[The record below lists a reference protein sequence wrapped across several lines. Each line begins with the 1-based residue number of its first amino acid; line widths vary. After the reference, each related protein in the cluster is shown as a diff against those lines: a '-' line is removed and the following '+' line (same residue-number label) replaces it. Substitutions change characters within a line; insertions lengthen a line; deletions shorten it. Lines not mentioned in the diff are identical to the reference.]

1 METTM
6 KETGSKDLKP
16 SAKNSKSL
24 IFLGKKAST
33 PKKYIRRKY
42 KDNGLEGLLDLEIR
56 LKS

>member
-1 METTM
+1 M